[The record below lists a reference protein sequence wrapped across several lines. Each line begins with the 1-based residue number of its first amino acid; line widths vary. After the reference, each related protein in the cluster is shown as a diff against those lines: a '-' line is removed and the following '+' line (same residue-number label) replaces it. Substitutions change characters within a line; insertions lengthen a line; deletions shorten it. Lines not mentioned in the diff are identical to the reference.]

1 MATAAHQPIT
11 AQTLD
16 TAIWRDG
23 FAYGGG
29 ELDFLRAIHRRHN
42 VQQLARFL
50 RQQHPG
56 LPIRVTSIWLDKFP
70 ICEPTSAG
78 ATRTTR
84 ELGDLGIAVRRRSVG
99 GTPASRFWILQGKVN
114 GPSWQTQ
121 GESPKEIELYE
132 TCPAFDLYTS
142 GHKKHKL
149 GSFDLAGGGG
159 GKGFGTPVKKTGFPF
174 WNFLMFDPPVAQ
186 AGPLCMAHCWD
197 SGGAHQASF
206 AAGIS
211 AMVQRLG
218 VDDDDHG
225 ARVDAGTR
233 YPEWKRLYEVLFRHS
248 SRASTGRLSGG
259 KWRHAAL
266 AFQLMADV
274 LRPPEFESLGFA
286 FGSPDESVSFVTT
299 GYGEQ
304 GGLPPLA
311 LFEGDEWERAQER
324 DAMRDARPPRRDAPL
339 PGNGEDDG
347 EGGLPLLIIDL
358 LGQGPL
364 PS

>member
-16 TAIWRDG
+16 TDIWRDG
-23 FAYGGG
+23 FAHGGG

-248 SRASTGRLSGG
+248 SRASTGRLSGATPRWPFSS
-259 KWRHAAL
+259 WRMCSGRRSSRAWAL
-266 AFQLMADV
+266 HSGHPTNRSRSSRQAMASRAGC
-274 LRPPEFESLGFA
+274 LLWRCSRA
-286 FGSPDESVSFVTT
+286 MNGSERRSVMQCAMR
-299 GYGEQ
+299 G
-304 GGLPPLA
+304 PLA
-311 LFEGDEWERAQER
+311 V
-324 DAMRDARPPRRDAPL
+324 MRRHPATARTTAKAGCRC
-339 PGNGEDDG
+339 
-347 EGGLPLLIIDL
+347 
-358 LGQGPL
+358 
-364 PS
+364 